1 MHTLEFYKKQSLI
14 TDPKKFGYLFK
25 SLPCDIAM
33 IKSLLQGLI
42 LHFWDGNFYNY
53 QIPLKR
59 LSDIDL
65 RYVEKM
71 LEKIIRL
78 DNAELIKARS
88 LDRRMVGS
96 CRDYA
101 TLFCAILRY
110 HGIPART
117 RVAFSAFYF
126 KQYYHDEMILEY
138 WNQAKQRWCL
148 VDTRVTDA
156 HIKRQK
162 LAINFDLLDVP
173 RDQLII
179 PGLAWQMLREDP
191 LRANKFC
198 GGDKIKNKGIWY
210 VRDRLIQ
217 DFVALNNIEMQ
228 LWDVWGLMFADQA
241 IENDEE
247 QLQFL
252 DHLAELTI
260 APDKHFQSIRA
271 LYQRDARIKVPQ
283 KIKSFSPVS
292 VCRRQDITLAFCAQ
306 KSSSNGE

>member
-1 MHTLEFYKKQSLI
+1 MNALEFYKKQSLM
-14 TDPKKFGYLFK
+14 TDPKEFEYLFEP
-25 SLPCDIAM
+25 LPCEVAA

-42 LHFWDGNFYNY
+42 LHFWDGSFYDY

-59 LSDIDL
+59 LLDIET

-71 LEKIIRL
+71 LKKIIEL
-78 DNAELIKARS
+78 DDAKLLKERP
-88 LDRRMVGS
+88 LDRRIIGS

-126 KQYYHDEMILEY
+126 KDYYHDEVILEY
-138 WNQAKQRWCL
+138 WNETKQKWCL
-148 VDTRVTDA
+148 VDPRVTEP

-162 LAINFDLLDVP
+162 LVIDFDLLDVP
-173 RDQLII
+173 RNQLII
-179 PGLAWQMLREDP
+179 SGLAWQMVREDP
-191 LRANKFC
+191 SRAREFC
-198 GGDKIKNKGIWY
+198 GGDITKNKGMWY

-217 DFVALNNIEMQ
+217 DFAALNSTEMQ
-228 LWDVWGLMFADQA
+228 LWDAWGLMFADQV
-241 IENDEE
+241 IKDDEE

-260 APDKHFQSIRA
+260 EPDKQFASIRS
-271 LYQRDARIKVPQ
+271 LYQNDTRITVPK
-283 KIKSFSPVS
+283 KIKSFSPIYGEKDV
-292 VCRRQDITLAFCAQ
+292 TLAF
-306 KSSSNGE
+306 